1 MKGKKISL
9 LVNLTRVISFC
20 LQPQTIT
27 YPHSYLTVITIMT
40 ATVITIIRKEGLI
53 SIIMM
58 IISDAI
64 TRTEIS
70 YVNWQ

>member
-1 MKGKKISL
+1 MSL
-9 LVNLTRVISFC
+9 LVKLTRGISFC

-27 YPHSYLTVITIMT
+27 YPYSYLTVITIMT
-40 ATVITIIRKEGLI
+40 AAVITIIRKEGLI
-53 SIIMM
+53 NIIMM